1 MFAEAGLPFAPERT
15 RVPNSRKAQQLA
27 ELARERGL
35 HEALHPRLFDAYWHR
50 DLDIGAPDV
59 LVEEARAAGI
69 DPDEAAETVA
79 GDRYLDEIQR
89 QTQRAIAVGANGVP
103 AWVVD
108 DRLLIPGAQPHDL
121 FEQVLERLGHEALNP
136 GT

>member
-15 RVPNSRKAQQLA
+15 RVPSSRKALQLS
-27 ELARERGL
+27 ELAREHGL
-35 HEALHPRLFDAYWHR
+35 YDALHPRLFDAYWHR
-50 DLDIGAPDV
+50 DLDIGDPGV
-59 LVEEARAAGI
+59 LIDEARAAGL
-69 DPDEAAETVA
+69 DPGEAAETVA

-89 QTQRAIAVGANGVP
+89 QTQQAIAVGAGGVP

-121 FEQVLERLGHEALNP
+121 FEQVLERLGHEPLNP
-136 GT
+136 DT